1 MQVTARDAGAVLHW
15 KLLPHRPADT
25 LPAAAALVARAAADA
40 RACGAEAHRRVVWHG
55 LAAAA
60 PSSREAGLALL
71 RSHVLSAEDTSEEE
85 VEVVLDAVRALLHGS
100 CVRTGILA
108 TSLPTAALYLDLAED
123 DGRAVLDNCPSLRHL
138 AHAIEYALRRPN
150 KAADYVAI
158 DNFHSL
164 CFGDGRLDEL
174 CRTLVE
180 ASDMRVRR
188 RGYLLLYRISV
199 CGSADLSSLKEVA
212 DVLLRQ
218 HPRETALRPML
229 TGLIGD
235 LAFLLSSGAAGGG
248 VGAVSARLAQR
259 LCSDMG
265 AASGA
270 AKASGD
276 ERLLTPQEAAG
287 VRNVAAL
294 SLTRLSTAD
303 HAGGGGGAAAAAPPT
318 SWPQVYQRV
327 RAEVVP
333 GLLLAAGAPAA
344 AGPAGRM
351 V

>member
-1 MQVTARDAGAVLHW
+1 M
-15 KLLPHRPADT
+15 
-25 LPAAAALVARAAADA
+25 
-40 RACGAEAHRRVVWHG
+40 
-55 LAAAA
+55 
-60 PSSREAGLALL
+60 
-71 RSHVLSAEDTSEEE
+71 
-85 VEVVLDAVRALLHGS
+85 LDAVRALLHGS

-108 TSLPTAALYLDLAED
+108 AALPTAALYLDLAED

-164 CFGDGRLDEL
+164 CYGDGRLDEL
-174 CRTLVE
+174 CRALVE
-180 ASDMRVRR
+180 ASDVRVRR

-199 CGSADLSSLKEVA
+199 CGSADLSSLEEVA

-218 HPRETALRPML
+218 HPLETALRPML
-229 TGLIGD
+229 TGVIGD
-235 LAFLLSSGAAGGG
+235 LAFLLSSSGAAGGG

-259 LCSDMG
+259 LCADIG

-303 HAGGGGGAAAAAPPT
+303 HAGGGAAAAAAPPT

-333 GLLLAAGAPAA
+333 GLLAAAAPAA
-344 AGPAGRM
+344 AGPGGEM
-351 V
+351 